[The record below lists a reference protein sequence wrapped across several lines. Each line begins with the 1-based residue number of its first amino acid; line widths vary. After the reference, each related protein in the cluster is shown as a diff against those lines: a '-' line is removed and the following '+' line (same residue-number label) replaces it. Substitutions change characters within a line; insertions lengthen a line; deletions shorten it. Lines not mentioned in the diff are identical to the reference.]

1 MVGILP
7 LTGFE
12 TSLSVVSSN
21 RTKKNLY
28 QIENLI
34 LENKPSSTFVIPV
47 EDLTNLLPGFKHI

>member
-28 QIENLI
+28 QIEKMI
-34 LENKPSSTFVIPV
+34 LKNKPSSTFVIPV